1 MLNTMPYG
9 GGLWHTWFDRDLGLA
24 GRIIFNK
31 DDLIHVKTFR
41 IDVPIARIPNL
52 AIHLTS
58 GKEREDF
65 SPNLHEH
72 AKAILSMDEAFQ
84 NTPASGLDA
93 ASRIHPGLLHMVAK
107 AAEVDPACIEDI
119 ECQLIDIQPSSLGG
133 ASGELLFS
141 GRLDNLCS
149 SYQSLRALIDSASS
163 DNREQT
169 NVKMIMLF
177 DHEEVGSSSCQGA
190 GSSLLMNTLQLIND
204 QFSDKAHG
212 ME

>member
-24 GRIIFNK
+24 GRIIFNSE
-31 DDLIHVKTFR
+31 DLLHVKTFR
-41 IDVPIARIPNL
+41 IDTPIARIPNL

-65 SPNLHEH
+65 APNLHEH
-72 AKAILSMDEAFQ
+72 AKAIISMDEAFKS
-84 NTPASGLDA
+84 TPSTGAEA
-93 ASRIHPGLLHMVAK
+93 EARIHPGLLNMVAK
-107 AAEVDPACIEDI
+107 AAGVDPGTIEDI
-119 ECQLIDIQPSSLGG
+119 ECQLIDIQPSCLGG
-133 ASGELLFS
+133 ASGELLLS

-149 SYQSLRALIDSASS
+149 SYQSLRALIDSATS

-169 NVKMIMLF
+169 NVKMVMLF

-204 QFSDKAHG
+204 QFSDGTHG
-212 ME
+212 E